1 MKNTS
6 EDEYAAQSQ
15 EYNPNNERAFNQLT
29 SHKYDTCSYENS
41 LRMSSKPMKYYVNQF
56 NSPQANSFSEFTP
69 IGNQQVWNVQNE
81 YDHALPTR
89 LNELPQVYV
98 LPYSTTPN
106 LGLVAPSMQYSD
118 TASNLRISQDV
129 RPKKS
134 VVGLAEVDYD
144 RWSPAVD
151 EHTVQNAGQNMSSGR
166 GIDKDGYYDYRG
178 SNNTLWMNSSTPF
191 GGISSR
197 NEMFNSMVTRNC

>member
-1 MKNTS
+1 MT
-6 EDEYAAQSQ
+6 DEYASQSQ

-29 SHKYDTCSYENS
+29 SHKYDVCEYSNS
-41 LRMSSKPMKYYVNQF
+41 LRISSKPMKYYVNQY
-56 NSPQANSFSEFTP
+56 NSPQSNSFSEFTS

-81 YDHALPTR
+81 YDHPLPTR

-98 LPYSTTPN
+98 LPYNTTPN

-134 VVGLAEVDYD
+134 VVGLAEIDYAQFNPGVD
-144 RWSPAVD
+144 AN
-151 EHTVQNAGQNMSSGR
+151 TVQNAGGNGGAFQNNAQ
-166 GIDKDGYYDYRG
+166 GIDRDGFYDYRV
-178 SNNTLWMNSSTPF
+178 SNNVLWMNSSTPL
-191 GGISSR
+191 GGLSSR
-197 NEMFNSMVTRNC
+197 NEMHNSMDTRGC